1 MHLPKLDRFALS
13 LALALQVF
21 WLAGGPRASAQGK
34 MGREMPAPTP
44 TPAPV
49 RRPARTQPRANT
61 RPRPDKPNSTAV
73 ELPAES
79 PYVQEG
85 LRFADEGKWAEAIKA
100 YRHALVDNPQDAAA
114 YLNMGDAYLNAGN
127 DKEALAAYQQA
138 VRLAPRNADAQYS
151 LGAAYNFTERYSDAF
166 KPFVQAVTLDPD
178 YAEAYYGIGYAYQ
191 QLDNF
196 KDAVGYLKRALR
208 LKADYP
214 EATLALGLS
223 YAGLGDVPAAEAQ
236 LKLLQGMDATLAK
249 ELDREIAR
257 VAGAAR
263 MAAQANTA
271 ARNNQPAPVQRANTP
286 TPEPKRPTVTTSPPT
301 PTATPTATQVANT
314 AAPLAVELSFWD
326 SIKNSSDPA
335 EYNAYLKKYPDGQ
348 FAELARIRLHALEDK
363 KNALGANV
371 TEQPQEVGST
381 QPTPEQA
388 ASNVAPPS
396 SAPTNAASPSSQPTS
411 TPVSSAPPA
420 EVKPSNTP
428 PVAARPVEPVSPVTL
443 EETVDWIRRY
453 FPIKFTYQA
462 TTPGDAPNAPPTT
475 RETNIDYQLLRFD
488 SCQLE
493 WRDGGDTLSVAL
505 AELDPLGVKV
515 ELRTKPDTTFN
526 APVWNVSLNATGGKG
541 AFTETKGSG
550 TVNKY
555 NGIDLQYNDQAQ
567 ADRLARALQH
577 VIKLCGGKSAVP

>member
-13 LALALQVF
+13 LALALQVL
-21 WLAGGPRASAQGK
+21 WLAGDPRVSAQGK
-34 MGREMPAPTP
+34 MGRETP
-44 TPAPV
+44 SPSPSPV
-49 RRPARTQPRANT
+49 QRPARTQTRANT
-61 RPRPDKPNSTAV
+61 RPKSDKPNSTEV
-73 ELPAES
+73 ELPAAS

-85 LRFADEGKWAEAIKA
+85 LRYAGEGKWAEAIKA
-100 YRHALVDNPQDAAA
+100 YRHALVDNPQDAVA

-127 DKEALAAYQQA
+127 DKEALNAYQQA

-208 LKADYP
+208 LKPDYP

-236 LKLLQGMDATLAK
+236 LKLLQGMDASMAK
-249 ELDREIAR
+249 ELDREITR

-263 MAAQANTA
+263 TAAQANTA
-271 ARNNQPAPVQRANTP
+271 ARNNQPAQRVNTP
-286 TPEPKRPTVTTSPPT
+286 APEPKRAPVSTSPPT
-301 PTATPTATQVANT
+301 ATATQVVNT
-314 AAPLAVELSFWD
+314 ATPLAVELSFWD

-348 FAELARIRLHALEDK
+348 FAELARIRLRALEDK
-363 KNALGANV
+363 KNATGAQ
-371 TEQPQEVGST
+371 TAERPQEIGPT
-381 QPTPEQA
+381 QPTPTPEQA
-388 ASNVAPPS
+388 ASNDAPPTS
-396 SAPTNAASPSSQPTS
+396 SAPTSAASPSSQPVGQ
-411 TPVSSAPPA
+411 PISSAPPTEA
-420 EVKPSNTP
+420 KPSSAP
-428 PVAARPVEPVSPVTL
+428 PVTARPVEPVSPVTL

-453 FPIKFTYQA
+453 FPTKFSYQA
-462 TTPGDAPNAPPTT
+462 TTPGDASNAPPVT

-493 WRDGGDTLSVAL
+493 WRDGGDTLAVAL
-505 AELDPLGVKV
+505 AELDPLSVKV
-515 ELRTKPDTTFN
+515 ELRAKSDTIFN
-526 APVWNVSLNATGGKG
+526 APIWNVSLNATGGKG

-577 VIKLCGGKSAVP
+577 VIKLCGGKSE

>member
-13 LALALQVF
+13 LALALQVL
-21 WLAGGPRASAQGK
+21 WLAGGPRVSAQGK
-34 MGREMPAPTP
+34 LGRETPAPTP
-44 TPAPV
+44 TPMQSPV
-49 RRPARTQPRANT
+49 RRPARTQTRANT
-61 RPRPDKPNSTAV
+61 RPTSDKPNSTEV

-85 LRFADEGKWAEAIKA
+85 LRYAGEGKWAEAIKA

-114 YLNMGDAYLNAGN
+114 YLSMGDAYLNAGN
-127 DKEALAAYQQA
+127 DKEALNAYQQA

-208 LKADYP
+208 LKPDYP
-214 EATLALGLS
+214 EAMLALGLS

-236 LKLLQGMDATLAK
+236 LKLLQGMDATLAR

-257 VAGAAR
+257 VAGTAR
-263 MAAQANTA
+263 TAAQANTA
-271 ARNNQPAPVQRANTP
+271 ARNNQPAPVPRVNTP
-286 TPEPKRPTVTTSPPT
+286 APEPKRPTVSTSPPT
-301 PTATPTATQVANT
+301 PTPTATQAANT

-348 FAELARIRLHALEDK
+348 FAELARIRLHALEGK
-363 KNALGANV
+363 KNAAGAQ
-371 TEQPQEVGST
+371 TAEQPQEVGIA
-381 QPTPEQA
+381 QPMPTTEQA
-388 ASNVAPPS
+388 ASNVAPPN
-396 SAPTNAASPSSQPTS
+396 SAPPSAASPSSAPAS
-411 TPVSSAPPA
+411 TPVSSASSTDA
-420 EVKPSNTP
+420 QPSSVP

-453 FPIKFTYQA
+453 FPTKFTYQA
-462 TTPGDAPNAPPTT
+462 TTPGDAPNAPPVT

-505 AELDPLGVKV
+505 VELDPLSVKV

-577 VIKLCGGKSAVP
+577 VIKLCGGKSE